1 MSTPSKTKQ
10 DRLLTLLK
18 REWVGPLDALERC
31 GILSLAQRV
40 SNWRREGI
48 VINDRWQTSPTGSR
62 YKEYFIPR
70 KARQG

>member
-10 DRLLTLLK
+10 DRLLKLLK

-40 SNWRREGI
+40 SNWRAAGI
-48 VINDRWQTSPTGSR
+48 PISDRWKTSPNGSR
-62 YKEYFIPR
+62 FKEYR
-70 KARQG
+70 VSRGTNS

>member
-1 MSTPSKTKQ
+1 MTTPTKTKQ

-40 SNWRREGI
+40 SNWRRDGI
-48 VINDRWQTSPTGSR
+48 VINDRWQTSPSGSR
-62 YKEYFIPR
+62 YKQY
-70 KARQG
+70 KVARG

>member
-1 MSTPSKTKQ
+1 MTTKTKQ

-40 SNWRREGI
+40 SNWRAAGI
-48 VINDRWQTSPTGSR
+48 PITDRWQTSPSGSR
-62 YKEYFIPR
+62 YKQY
-70 KARQG
+70 KVARG